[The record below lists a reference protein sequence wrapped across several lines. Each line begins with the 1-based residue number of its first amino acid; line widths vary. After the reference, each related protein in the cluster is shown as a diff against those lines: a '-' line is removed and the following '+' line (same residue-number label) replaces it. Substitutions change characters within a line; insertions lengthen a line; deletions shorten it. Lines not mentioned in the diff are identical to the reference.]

1 MEIELPDVVR
11 RVVLVEGQSDR
22 NALIALAEGR
32 GVDLAAV
39 EILAMGGATNVG
51 HFVSGLVDQGVEIG
65 GLYDKAEERF
75 FRRGLESSGLDLTG
89 FFVCVENLEDELI
102 RALGVEQV
110 LEVIEGQGETDKF
123 ATFQNQPFQ
132 REREVT
138 AQLERFIGT
147 MSGRKIAYGRALVVA
162 LDGQA
167 PAPLEGVL
175 AWATRP

>member
-1 MEIELPDVVR
+1 MEIKLPDGVR

-22 NALIALAEGR
+22 NALLALADR
-32 GVDLAAV
+32 RRVDLAGV
-39 EILAMGGATNVG
+39 EILAMGGATNIG
-51 HFVSGLVDQGVEIG
+51 HYVPALLGHGVEIG
-65 GLYDKAEERF
+65 GLYDAAEERF
-75 FRRGLESSGLDLTG
+75 FSRGLRGVDQTG

-102 RALGVEQV
+102 RALGVDRV
-110 LEVIEGQGETDKF
+110 LEVIEGQGEADKF

-147 MSGRKIAYGRALVVA
+147 MSGRKIAYGRALVEA
-162 LDGQA
+162 LDGVA